1 MDKGKAVS
9 IALAVCVLAFAFTWL
24 PAPDLFDVSCILLIL
39 LFVPLVAAPGNRD
52 LRRDPTIMLAA
63 CFFLYAVVSI
73 IWHRLTLPEHFPHTT
88 SDRRFLRVLYFIA
101 IAYTI
106 VRSSQITVWH
116 LLAASFSGLLL
127 HLALSFDSSEWLRAW
142 QGGRVDFS
150 FQNAQH
156 TGVVFATC
164 ALAFSVFTPRFI
176 TWIKD
181 KPPAIKPLYLLCWA
195 AALVFCIWVVFVS
208 QTRAVWLGL
217 CISLLLLP
225 GILGIAYILR
235 GRSLLSLRKPFL
247 TGVAGLVILG
257 AMSVHL
263 GWHNLITERLAS
275 EEVTWESLRQ
285 AAAHEEQDLSSIE
298 VRVASWSAA
307 VGWIMER
314 PFMGWGGRGSRPLID
329 HSDLFSEKFKNNF
342 NHLHNSYLQVLVEIG
357 FIGALF
363 IVILMVLLGRASIRA
378 YQSRR
383 LPLDAFL
390 FSWLFF
396 FFWLVVNAFESYIIY
411 PSGTYLVTIVTGFFY
426 SFCIQRSR
434 IPEAEKT

>member
-9 IALAVCVLAFAFTWL
+9 TALAASILVFAFAWL
-24 PAPDLFDVSCILLIL
+24 PVPDLFDIACILLIL
-39 LFVPLVAAPGNRD
+39 LFAPLVMIPRNHD
-52 LRRDPTIMLAA
+52 LRRDPTILLAG
-63 CFFLYAVVSI
+63 CFFLYIVVSI
-73 IWHRLTLPEHFPHTT
+73 VWHRLTLPPQFPSTT

-235 GRSLLSLRKPFL
+235 GRSLLSLHKPFL

-257 AMSVHL
+257 AMSVHF

-434 IPEAEKT
+434 IPEAEKK

>member
-9 IALAVCVLAFAFTWL
+9 TALALSILVFAFAWL
-24 PAPDLFDVSCILLIL
+24 PVPDLFDITCILLIL
-39 LFVPLVAAPGNRD
+39 LFVPLVMAPGNHD
-52 LRRDPTIMLAA
+52 LRRDPTIVLAG
-63 CFFLYAVVSI
+63 CFFLYIVVSI
-73 IWHRLTLPEHFPHTT
+73 VWHRLTLPPQFPSTT

-106 VRSSQITVWH
+106 VRSSRITAWH
-116 LLAASFSGLLL
+116 LLAAGFSGLLL
-127 HLALSFDSSEWLRAW
+127 HLAISFDPSEWLRAW
-142 QGGRVDFS
+142 QGRRVDFN

-164 ALAFSVFTPRFI
+164 ALAFSIFTPRFMA
-176 TWIKD
+176 WAKS
-181 KPPAIKPLYLLCWA
+181 KPSAIRALYLLSWST
-195 AALVFCIWVVFVS
+195 ALLFCVWGVFVS

-225 GILGIAYILR
+225 CILGIAYLLR
-235 GRSLLSLRKPFL
+235 GKPLLSLRKPFL
-247 TGVAGLVILG
+247 AGIAGIVILG
-257 AMSVHL
+257 TMSVQF
-263 GWHNLITERLAS
+263 GWHSLITERFVS

-285 AAAHEEQDLSSIE
+285 AATHEEQDLSSIE

-329 HSDLFSEKFKNNF
+329 HSDLFSDRFKETF
-342 NHLHNSYLQVLVEIG
+342 NHLHNSYLQVLVEVG
-357 FIGALF
+357 LIGAIF
-363 IVILMVLLGRASIRA
+363 IVTLMTLLGRANIRA

-383 LPLDAFL
+383 MPLDVFL

-396 FFWLVVNAFESYIIY
+396 FFWLVVNVFESYIIY
-411 PSGTYLVTIVTGFFY
+411 PSGTYLVAMVGGFFY
-426 SFCIQRSR
+426 SFCIRTTR
-434 IPEAEKT
+434 IPEEERT